1 MSRFRYK
8 QIQCFLKA
16 SNPLTEDR
24 RDKLT
29 KVRFLHNY
37 LKMKCLK
44 FFQPNEHVSVDE
56 RMVQNKGRYSFRQF
70 MKDKPTK
77 WGMKVWVLADSK
89 TGYTYNFSV
98 YTGKAENRNSTN
110 GLGYEVVMDL
120 CKQIFGQG
128 YKLFTDNFYT
138 SVQLFEDLL
147 KHKVTACGTMLLNR
161 KGVPMELKNTKEFNK
176 KGTQRGKMRWVRRG
190 NVGFVQ
196 WKDNK
201 IVTILTTMHKNLS
214 GRLFC
219 RRRNKMNGQYREL
232 NVSQPEVI
240 KDYNLHMGGVD
251 KSDQLIGKY
260 KVLRK
265 TSKFWK
271 TLLYH
276 FLDIARVN
284 SFIMFQEFRK
294 LNPDIK
300 ELERPTKY
308 SQLNFTVELIIEL
321 AGLEPNMKVPLYE
334 QQKNVGDH
342 NVVPVP
348 TSVSRN
354 CVRCYRLEKTE
365 RKSRLKCRFC
375 DKHFCCNNTRNCLLD
390 EHPLSNI

>member
-1 MSRFRYK
+1 MLKGKNIKFFPPLLPPHFLFFPLFAPIPNPIPGAFFKLFFCTEVMKQLCSFTNAYARIHGKEKPYFSKNWKDIIPDELYCFFALLMYMSIIQAPNIDLYWSTHVLFHGLWGRAFMSRFRYK

-176 KGTQRGKMRWVRRG
+176 KGTQRGKMR
-190 NVGFVQ
+190 
-196 WKDNK
+196 
-201 IVTILTTMHKNLS
+201 
-214 GRLFC
+214 
-219 RRRNKMNGQYREL
+219 
-232 NVSQPEVI
+232 
-240 KDYNLHMGGVD
+240 
-251 KSDQLIGKY
+251 
-260 KVLRK
+260 
-265 TSKFWK
+265 
-271 TLLYH
+271 
-276 FLDIARVN
+276 
-284 SFIMFQEFRK
+284 
-294 LNPDIK
+294 
-300 ELERPTKY
+300 
-308 SQLNFTVELIIEL
+308 
-321 AGLEPNMKVPLYE
+321 
-334 QQKNVGDH
+334 
-342 NVVPVP
+342 
-348 TSVSRN
+348 
-354 CVRCYRLEKTE
+354 
-365 RKSRLKCRFC
+365 
-375 DKHFCCNNTRNCLLD
+375 
-390 EHPLSNI
+390 